1 MKRKYI
7 VAAAVLIVI
16 MPLAVLVSCRS
27 TAPYNEQPP
36 ASNSEQP
43 PDSVSEQ
50 PPASDNEQPP
60 ADFVDKQYMTSELE
74 LKLAAGLADPDPLIS
89 HAWTMINRDIETYGQ
104 FTGVIFLDAEIIRL
118 ECTDRF
124 EDLYDDR
131 VIEAYALEYRLKPDD
146 PSKIGLIDA
155 TSFDEEGW
163 LLDTISMGR
172 PWLIAENREGEISV
186 ISSSYPMGEGR
197 GVPLT
202 ALYILMYRDL
212 EMGLNI
218 AKLAL
223 ASIGYS
229 INYHKDAGIIY
240 FQIPELYPQPEDFDI
255 RITGCEKG
263 ETGTVCTDFLAEEN
277 AAKNWEAGMFYR
289 ILIGNAAYAELLM
302 SVSLPGPEGELMTQ
316 EINLLSYME

>member
-16 MPLAVLVSCRS
+16 MPLAVLVSCHS

-36 ASNSEQP
+36 ASDN
-43 PDSVSEQ
+43 EQ

-60 ADFVDKQYMTSELE
+60 ADFVDKQYMTPELE

-89 HAWTMINRDIETYGQ
+89 HAWTIINRDIETYGQ

-146 PSKIGLIDA
+146 PSKIGLVGA

-186 ISSSYPMGEGR
+186 ISSSYPMGEGH

-212 EMGLNI
+212 EQGLNI

-229 INYHKDAGIIY
+229 IDYHKDAGIIY

-255 RITGCEKG
+255 RITGYEKG
-263 ETGTVCTDFLAEEN
+263 ETGTVRRDFLTEEN
-277 AAKNWEAGMFYR
+277 AAKDWEAGMFYR
-289 ILIGNAAYAELLM
+289 ILIGNADYAELLM

>member
-7 VAAAVLIVI
+7 VAAAVLIVVI
-16 MPLAVLVSCRS
+16 SLAVLVSCRS
-27 TAPYNEQPP
+27 TAPYIKQPP
-36 ASNSEQP
+36 ASDNEQP
-43 PDSVSEQ
+43 TDSDSEQ

-60 ADFVDKQYMTSELE
+60 PDFVDKQYMTPELE
-74 LKLAAGLADPDPLIS
+74 LKLAAGLAHPDPLIS
-89 HAWTMINRDIETYGQ
+89 YAWTMMNRKIKTYGQ
-104 FTGVIFLDAEIIRL
+104 FASVIFLDAEIIRL

-146 PSKIGLIDA
+146 PSKIGLVDA

-172 PWLIAENREGEISV
+172 PWLIAENRGGEISV
-186 ISSSYPMGEGR
+186 ISDSYPMGEGH

-212 EMGLNI
+212 EQELNI
-218 AKLAL
+218 ATLAL

-240 FQIPELYPQPEDFDI
+240 FQIPELYPQPEHFDI
-255 RITGCEKG
+255 RITGYEKG
-263 ETGTVCTDFLAEEN
+263 ETGTVRRDFLAEEN
-277 AAKNWEAGMFYR
+277 AAKNWAAGMIYR
-289 ILIGNAAYAELLM
+289 ILIGDTAYDELLM

-316 EINLLSYME
+316 EIDLLSYME

>member
-1 MKRKYI
+1 
-7 VAAAVLIVI
+7 
-16 MPLAVLVSCRS
+16 
-27 TAPYNEQPP
+27 
-36 ASNSEQP
+36 
-43 PDSVSEQ
+43 
-50 PPASDNEQPP
+50 
-60 ADFVDKQYMTSELE
+60 MTPGLE

-146 PSKIGLIDA
+146 PSKIGLVDA
-155 TSFDEEGW
+155 TSFDAEGW

-186 ISSSYPMGEGR
+186 ISSSHPMGEGR

-202 ALYILMYRDL
+202 VLYILMYRDL

-218 AKLAL
+218 ATLAL
-223 ASIGYS
+223 ASIRYS

-240 FQIPELYPQPEDFDI
+240 FQIPELYPQPEAFDI
-255 RITGCEKG
+255 RIT
-263 ETGTVCTDFLAEEN
+263 
-277 AAKNWEAGMFYR
+277 AAKMEKPGLF
-289 ILIGNAAYAELLM
+289 AEIFWPKRMLLKT
-302 SVSLPGPEGELMTQ
+302 GKRGEST
-316 EINLLSYME
+316 EF

>member
-1 MKRKYI
+1 
-7 VAAAVLIVI
+7 
-16 MPLAVLVSCRS
+16 MPLAVLASCRS
-27 TAPYNEQPP
+27 AAPYNNQPP
-36 ASNSEQP
+36 ASNREQP
-43 PDSVSEQ
+43 PDSESEQ
-50 PPASDNEQPP
+50 PLDSDNEQPL
-60 ADFVDKQYMTSELE
+60 ADFIDKQYMTSELE
-74 LKLAAGLADPDPLIS
+74 IKIAAGLADPDPLIS
-89 HAWTMINRDIETYGQ
+89 YAWAMINRDIETYGQ

-124 EDLYDDR
+124 GDLYDDR

-172 PWLIAENREGEISV
+172 PWLIAENRGGEISV
-186 ISSSYPMGEGR
+186 ISGSYPMGEGR

-202 ALYILMYRDL
+202 ALYILMHRDL
-212 EMGLNI
+212 EQGLNI

-229 INYHKDAGIIY
+229 IDYHKDAGIIY

-263 ETGTVCTDFLAEEN
+263 ETATVRRDFLAEEN

-289 ILIGNAAYAELLM
+289 ILIGSADYAELLM

>member
-1 MKRKYI
+1 MKREYI

-16 MPLAVLVSCRS
+16 MSLAVLVSCRS
-27 TAPYNEQPP
+27 TAPYI
-36 ASNSEQP
+36 
-43 PDSVSEQ
+43 EQ
-50 PPASDNEQPP
+50 PPASDNEQPS
-60 ADFVDKQYMTSELE
+60 ADFVDKQYMTPELE
-74 LKLAAGLADPDPLIS
+74 LELAAGLAHPDPLIS
-89 HAWTMINRDIETYGQ
+89 YAWTMINRDIETYGQ
-104 FTGVIFLDAEIIRL
+104 FVNVIFLDAEIIRL

-146 PSKIGLIDA
+146 PLKIGLVDA

-172 PWLIAENREGEISV
+172 PWLIAENRGGEISV
-186 ISSSYPMGEGR
+186 ISSSHPMGEGR

-212 EMGLNI
+212 EQGLNI
-218 AKLAL
+218 ATLAL

-229 INYHKDAGIIY
+229 IDYHKDAGIIY

-255 RITGCEKG
+255 RITGYEKG
-263 ETGTVCTDFLAEEN
+263 ETGTVRRDFLAEEN
-277 AAKNWEAGMFYR
+277 AAKNWEAGGVYR
-289 ILIGNAAYAELLM
+289 ILIGDAAYAKLLM

-316 EINLLSYME
+316 EIDLLSYME

>member
-16 MPLAVLVSCRS
+16 MPLAVLASCRS
-27 TAPYNEQPP
+27 AAPYNNQPP
-36 ASNSEQP
+36 ASNREQP
-43 PDSVSEQ
+43 PDSESEQ
-50 PPASDNEQPP
+50 PLDSDNEQPP
-60 ADFVDKQYMTSELE
+60 ADFIDKQYMTSELE
-74 LKLAAGLADPDPLIS
+74 IKLAAGLADPNPLIS
-89 HAWTMINRDIETYGQ
+89 HAWTMIKRDIETYGQ
-104 FTGVIFLDAEIIRL
+104 FVSVIFLDAEIIRL

-146 PSKIGLIDA
+146 PSKIGLVDA

-172 PWLIAENREGEISV
+172 PWLVAENREGEISV
-186 ISSSYPMGEGR
+186 ISSSHPMGEGR

-202 ALYILMYRDL
+202 ALHILMYRDL
-212 EMGLNI
+212 EQGLDI
-218 AKLAL
+218 AKLTL

-263 ETGTVCTDFLAEEN
+263 ETGTVRRDFLAEEN
-277 AAKNWEAGMFYR
+277 AAKNWEAGGVYR
-289 ILIGNAAYAELLM
+289 ILIGDADYAELLM
-302 SVSLPGPEGELMTQ
+302 SVALPGPEGKLITQ
-316 EINLLSYME
+316 EIDLLSYMK